1 MDVSFP
7 GTMPFGSPVP
17 TSTVGATF
25 DNNIDGLLSGLK
37 WRDYTAGAP
46 ISYSFTDNINDY
58 ESTYANR
65 ASHAASFQTLNATQR
80 TAARAWITQYANV
93 SNANFVELTGASD
106 RDATIRMASSDV
118 PSTAF
123 AYYPNNSFV
132 EGGDAWFNKSTGGYT
147 NPILGTYAYH
157 TFGHELGHALGLK
170 HGQEL
175 GGVRNVA
182 LNPDR
187 DSMEF
192 SIMTYRSY
200 IGGPITGYTNESG
213 GYAQTL
219 MMYDIAAIQ
228 QMYGA
233 DFTTNATN
241 TTYTFSTTTGEMF
254 INGVGQGVPYS
265 NRIFCTIWD
274 GDGVDTYDFSNY
286 TTSLSIDLTPGGWV
300 DLDRFGNFQRANLG
314 GGTGGGLH
322 SGHARAH
329 IYNAIQFGGDGRSLI
344 ENAIGGTGNDVLV
357 GNSANNIL
365 NGGAG
370 ADNMAGGLG
379 DDTYVVNNVGDV
391 VTEAVGAGIDS
402 VLSSITYTLTAN
414 IENLT
419 LTDEARLFT
428 MERWATRQGGFWDAQ
443 QWLAGDFNGD
453 GKDDMAKSFIDGG
466 LASIDVHL
474 SNGAAFTMERWA
486 TRQGGFWDAQQW
498 LVGDFNG
505 DGKDD
510 MAKSFNEGGLASIDV
525 HLSKSING
533 TGNALNNSIT
543 GSSDN
548 NILDGGAGADSINGG
563 IGADV
568 LTGSTGNDI
577 FVFQFGQ
584 SIAGAM
590 DRITDFTIG
599 ADTIDL
605 LTAGGLATPAPV
617 AFSRAAN
624 NISTNLA
631 TLISNVFSDANG
643 TLVGNQAL
651 GLNSAALV
659 VATDRAIAGS
669 YLIINDATNGFQST
683 TDLLINLTGYSGS
696 LPGLGSITPSTWFA

>member
-1 MDVSFP
+1 MDESLP
-7 GTMPFGSPVP
+7 GTMAFGSPVP

-25 DNNIDGLLSGLK
+25 NNNIDGLLSGVK
-37 WRDYTAGAP
+37 WRNYTAGTP
-46 ISYSFTDNINDY
+46 ISYSFTDSINDY
-58 ESTYANR
+58 ESTYADR
-65 ASHAASFQTLNATQR
+65 GSHAASFQTLNATQR
-80 TAARAWITQYANV
+80 TASRAWITQYANV

-106 RDATIRMASSDV
+106 RDATIRMASSNV

-123 AYYPNNSFV
+123 AYYPNNSYV
-132 EGGDAWFNKSTGGYT
+132 EGGDAWFNRSSGWYS

-200 IGGPITGYTNESG
+200 IGGPTTGYTNESG

-233 DFTTNATN
+233 DFTANATN

-254 INGVGQGVPYS
+254 INGAGQGVPYS
-265 NRIFCTIWD
+265 NRIFRTIWD
-274 GDGVDTYDFSNY
+274 GDGVDTYNFSNY

-322 SGHARAH
+322 AGHARAH
-329 IYNAIQFGGDGRSLI
+329 IFNALQFGGDGRSLI
-344 ENAIGGTGNDVLV
+344 ENAIGGTGNDVMI

-379 DDTYVVNNVGDV
+379 NDTYIVDNISDV
-391 VTEAVGAGIDS
+391 VTEAAASGTDTVQSS
-402 VLSSITYTLTAN
+402 VTYTLAAN
-414 IENLT
+414 VENLT
-419 LTDEARLFT
+419 LT
-428 MERWATRQGGFWDAQ
+428 
-443 QWLAGDFNGD
+443 
-453 GKDDMAKSFIDGG
+453 
-466 LASIDVHL
+466 
-474 SNGAAFTMERWA
+474 GAVA
-486 TRQGGFWDAQQW
+486 
-498 LVGDFNG
+498 
-505 DGKDD
+505 
-510 MAKSFNEGGLASIDV
+510 
-525 HLSKSING
+525 ING
-533 TGNALNNSIT
+533 TGNVDNNSIIGNSASNT
-543 GSSDN
+543 LNGR
-548 NILDGGAGADSINGG
+548 AGADS
-563 IGADV
+563 
-568 LTGSTGNDI
+568 LTGLGGADI

-584 SIAGAM
+584 SISTAF
-590 DRITDFTIG
+590 DRITDFAINS
-599 ADTIDL
+599 DKIDL
-605 LTAGGLATPAPV
+605 LTSGGFAMAPPV

-631 TLISNVFSDANG
+631 TLISNVFSDTNG
-643 TLVGNQAL
+643 ALVGNQAL

-659 VATDRAIAGS
+659 VATASAIAGT
-669 YLIINDATNGFQST
+669 YLIINDATIGFQST
-683 TDLLINLTGYSGS
+683 TDLLINMTGYSGS
-696 LPGLGSITPSTWFA
+696 LPGLGSITPSTWFV

>member
-1 MDVSFP
+1 
-7 GTMPFGSPVP
+7 
-17 TSTVGATF
+17 
-25 DNNIDGLLSGLK
+25 
-37 WRDYTAGAP
+37 
-46 ISYSFTDNINDY
+46 
-58 ESTYANR
+58 
-65 ASHAASFQTLNATQR
+65 
-80 TAARAWITQYANV
+80 
-93 SNANFVELTGASD
+93 
-106 RDATIRMASSDV
+106 
-118 PSTAF
+118 
-123 AYYPNNSFV
+123 
-132 EGGDAWFNKSTGGYT
+132 
-147 NPILGTYAYH
+147 
-157 TFGHELGHALGLK
+157 
-170 HGQEL
+170 
-175 GGVRNVA
+175 
-182 LNPDR
+182 
-187 DSMEF
+187 
-192 SIMTYRSY
+192 
-200 IGGPITGYTNESG
+200 
-213 GYAQTL
+213 
-219 MMYDIAAIQ
+219 
-228 QMYGA
+228 
-233 DFTTNATN
+233 
-241 TTYTFSTTTGEMF
+241 
-254 INGVGQGVPYS
+254 
-265 NRIFCTIWD
+265 
-274 GDGVDTYDFSNY
+274 
-286 TTSLSIDLTPGGWV
+286 LTPGGWV

-525 HLSKSING
+525 HLSNGAGFTMERWATRQGGFWDAQQWLVGDFNGDGKDDMAKSFNEGGLASIDVHLSNGAGFTMERWATRQGGFWDAQQWLAGDFTGDGKDDMAKSFNEGGLASIDVHLSKSING

>member
-1 MDVSFP
+1 
-7 GTMPFGSPVP
+7 MPFGTPVP

-25 DNNIDGLLSGLK
+25 NNNIDGLLSGVK
-37 WRDYTAGAP
+37 WRDYTANAP
-46 ISYSFTDNINDY
+46 ISYSFTDNISDY
-58 ESTYANR
+58 ELSYANR
-65 ASHAASFQTLNATQR
+65 ASHALSYQTLSATQR
-80 TAARAWITQYANV
+80 TAARTWITQYANV
-93 SNANFVELTGASD
+93 SNANFAERTGASD
-106 RDATIRMASSDV
+106 RDATIRMASSNV

-123 AYYPNNSFV
+123 AYYPNNAFV
-132 EGGDAWFNKSTGGYT
+132 EGGDVWFNRSTGWYN
-147 NPILGTYAYH
+147 NPILGTYAYL

-170 HGQEL
+170 HGHEL

-182 LNPDR
+182 SNPDR

-233 DFTTNATN
+233 DFTTNATD

-265 NRIFCTIWD
+265 NRIFRTIWD
-274 GDGVDTYDFSNY
+274 GNGVDTYNFSNY

-322 SGHARAH
+322 PGHARAH
-329 IYNAIQFGGDGRSLI
+329 IYNALQFGGDGRSLI
-344 ENAIGGTGNDVLV
+344 ENAIGGTGNDVLI

-379 DDTYVVNNVGDV
+379 NDTYIVDNIGDV
-391 VTEAVGAGIDS
+391 VTEAAASGIDRVQSS
-402 VLSSITYTLTAN
+402 VTYTLTAN
-414 IENLT
+414 VENLT
-419 LTDEARLFT
+419 LT
-428 MERWATRQGGFWDAQ
+428 
-443 QWLAGDFNGD
+443 
-453 GKDDMAKSFIDGG
+453 
-466 LASIDVHL
+466 
-474 SNGAAFTMERWA
+474 GAVA
-486 TRQGGFWDAQQW
+486 
-498 LVGDFNG
+498 
-505 DGKDD
+505 
-510 MAKSFNEGGLASIDV
+510 
-525 HLSKSING
+525 ING
-533 TGNALNNSIT
+533 TGNVDNNSIT
-543 GSSDN
+543 GNSASN
-548 NILDGGAGADSINGG
+548 TINGRAGADS
-563 IGADV
+563 
-568 LTGSTGNDI
+568 LTGLGGADI

-584 SIAGAM
+584 SISTAF
-590 DRITDFTIG
+590 DRITDFTINT
-599 ADTIDL
+599 DKIDL
-605 LTAGGLATPAPV
+605 LTSGGLAMAPPV

-643 TLVGNQAL
+643 ALAGNQAL

-659 VATDRAIAGS
+659 VATASAIAGT

>member
-1 MDVSFP
+1 MDVSLP
-7 GTMPFGSPVP
+7 ATMPFGSPVP

-25 DNNIDGLLSGLK
+25 NNNIDGLLSGVK
-37 WRDYTAGAP
+37 WRDYTASAP

-106 RDATIRMASSDV
+106 RNATIRMASSNV

-123 AYYPNNSFV
+123 AYYPNNSLV
-132 EGGDAWFNKSTGGYT
+132 EGGDAWFNKSTGSYT

-200 IGGPITGYTNESG
+200 IGGPVTGYTNESG

-265 NRIFCTIWD
+265 NRIFRTIWD

-329 IYNAIQFGGDGRSLI
+329 IYNALQFGGDGRSLI
-344 ENAIGGTGNDVLV
+344 ENAIGGTGNDVLI
-357 GNSANNIL
+357 GNTANNIL

-379 DDTYVVNNVGDV
+379 NDTYIVDNIGDV
-391 VTEAVGAGIDS
+391 VTEAAASGIDTVQSS
-402 VLSSITYTLTAN
+402 VTYTLTAN
-414 IENLT
+414 VENLILTGAVAINGTGNGDNNSITGNSADNTLNGGAGADNMAGGLGNDIYIVDNISDVVTEAAASGIDTVQSSVTYTLTANVENLT
-419 LTDEARLFT
+419 LT
-428 MERWATRQGGFWDAQ
+428 
-443 QWLAGDFNGD
+443 
-453 GKDDMAKSFIDGG
+453 
-466 LASIDVHL
+466 
-474 SNGAAFTMERWA
+474 GAVA
-486 TRQGGFWDAQQW
+486 
-498 LVGDFNG
+498 
-505 DGKDD
+505 
-510 MAKSFNEGGLASIDV
+510 
-525 HLSKSING
+525 ING
-533 TGNALNNSIT
+533 TGNVDNNSIT
-543 GSSDN
+543 GNSASN
-548 NILDGGAGADSINGG
+548 TINGRAGADS
-563 IGADV
+563 
-568 LTGSTGNDI
+568 LTGLGGADI

-584 SIAGAM
+584 SISTAF
-590 DRITDFTIG
+590 DRITDFTINT
-599 ADTIDL
+599 DKIDL
-605 LTAGGLATPAPV
+605 LTSGGLAMAPPV

-643 TLVGNQAL
+643 ALAGNQAL

-659 VATDRAIAGS
+659 VATASAIAGT